1 MTKTTRRLAL
11 GGVIGPAVFVGSW
24 MVAGAVTEG
33 YSPVHDA
40 ISDLAAIGA
49 PTRVLMTTG
58 LVVDGLG
65 ILAFGLAL
73 REELDGP
80 AWIAAV
86 GTGLGTLGVAA
97 SPLGGWTGDGVHAAF
112 AGFAYLSTTALP
124 LLAART
130 FARSGRPRATRASI
144 ATGAVSAAALLA
156 STTGP
161 GHGLFQRLGLT
172 AGDVWI
178 VTAAVGILAGR
189 MGSRRRS

>member
-1 MTKTTRRLAL
+1 MTRTRCLAL
-11 GGVIGPAVFVGSW
+11 GGVIGPAAFVGSW
-24 MVAGAVTEG
+24 IVAGALTDG

-49 PTRVLMTTG
+49 PTRVLMTSG

-65 ILAFGLAL
+65 IVAFGLAL
-73 REELDGP
+73 RDELDGP

-86 GTGLGTLGVAA
+86 GTGLATLGVAA

-112 AGFAYLSTTALP
+112 AGVAYSSTTALP

-130 FARSGRPRATRASI
+130 FAAGGRTRAARASI
-144 ATGAVSAAALLA
+144 ATGAVSAVALLA
-156 STTGP
+156 STAGP
-161 GHGLFQRLGLT
+161 AHGLFQRLGLS

-178 VTAAVGILAGR
+178 ATAAVGILTGR
-189 MGSRRRS
+189 LGSRRRS